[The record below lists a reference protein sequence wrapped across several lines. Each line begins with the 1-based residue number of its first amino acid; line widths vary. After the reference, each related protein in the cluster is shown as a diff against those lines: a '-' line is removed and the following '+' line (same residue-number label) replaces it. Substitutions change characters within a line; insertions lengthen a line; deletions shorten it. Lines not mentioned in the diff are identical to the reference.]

1 MSDNKVS
8 SRANG
13 HRHGCVRRP
22 GRAAVAGVIAGSV
35 GRQGRRG
42 GEMQGLSEF
51 AQMLATGTAIGCIYA
66 IVALGFVLI
75 YKASEIVNFA
85 HGDLMMLGAF
95 LGYTFV
101 GLLGMPFAAGLALA
115 VLAMALVGAAL
126 DRLVLRPMV
135 GEPVF
140 AIVIITI
147 GIGFVLRSAVAV
159 MPGWGSD
166 THAITTPYARGVSR
180 LGGVAIGHES
190 LAIVAA
196 TVLLIVV
203 LYAFFRYTR
212 LGVAMQATS
221 QNQLAAYHVGIPVK
235 SMLSVIWALA
245 AATAALAG
253 VLLAPVTFVHVNMGF
268 IGLKAFPAAVLGGFG
283 SIPGAIVGGLV
294 IGIVE
299 ALAGFYLPEGFKDVA
314 AYVLLLF
321 VLALRPQ
328 GLFGQAIAKKV

>member
-1 MSDNKVS
+1 M
-8 SRANG
+8 
-13 HRHGCVRRP
+13 
-22 GRAAVAGVIAGSV
+22 GSL
-35 GRQGRRG
+35 GD
-42 GEMQGLSEF
+42 F
-51 AQMLATGTAIGCIYA
+51 AQMLASGAAIGCIYA

-101 GLLGMPFAAGLALA
+101 GVLGMPFFAGLALA
-115 VLAMALVGAAL
+115 VLCMALVGALL
-126 DRLVLRPMV
+126 DRVVLRPMV
-135 GEPVF
+135 GQPVF

-147 GIGFVLRSAVAV
+147 GIGFVIRSVV
-159 MPGWGSD
+159 TVTPGWG
-166 THAITTPYARGVSR
+166 TETRAIAAPYSRGVST
-180 LGGVAIGHES
+180 LGGVAIGHEH
-190 LAIVAA
+190 LAIIAA
-196 TVLLIVV
+196 TVVLILA
-203 LYAFFRYTR
+203 LYLFFGRTR

-235 SMLSVIWALA
+235 AILSLIWAIA

-283 SIPGAIVGGLV
+283 SIPGAIAGGLV

-314 AYVLLLF
+314 AYVLLLL
-321 VLALRPQ
+321 VLAVRPQ
-328 GLFGQAIAKKV
+328 GLFGQAVAKKV

>member
-1 MSDNKVS
+1 
-8 SRANG
+8 
-13 HRHGCVRRP
+13 
-22 GRAAVAGVIAGSV
+22 
-35 GRQGRRG
+35 
-42 GEMQGLSEF
+42 MQGLSEF
-51 AQMLATGTAIGCIYA
+51 AQMLAAGTAIGCIYA

-95 LGYTFV
+95 FGYTFV
-101 GLLGMPFAAGLALA
+101 VGLGLPFLAGLALA
-115 VLAMALVGAAL
+115 VLAMALIGALL
-126 DRLVLRPMV
+126 DRFVLRPMV

-147 GIGFVLRSAVAV
+147 GIGFVLRSVVAV
-159 MPGWGSD
+159 TPGWGSD
-166 THAITTPYARGVSR
+166 THAIAAPYARGVAR
-180 LGGVAIGHES
+180 VGGVAIGHEY
-190 LAIVAA
+190 LAIIAA
-196 TVLLIVV
+196 TLLLIGV
-203 LYAFFRYTR
+203 LYAFFRCTR

-235 SMLSVIWALA
+235 SMLSVVWAIA

-314 AYVLLLF
+314 AYVLLLL

-328 GLFGQAIAKKV
+328 GLFGQTAAKKV